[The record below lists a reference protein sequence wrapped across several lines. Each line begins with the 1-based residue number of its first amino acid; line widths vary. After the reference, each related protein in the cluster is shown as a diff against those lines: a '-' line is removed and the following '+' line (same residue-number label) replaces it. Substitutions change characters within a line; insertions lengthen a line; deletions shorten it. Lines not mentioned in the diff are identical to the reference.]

1 MESMECK
8 GIRELTDVE
17 ITSVSGGT
25 LFEAGAA
32 GGALGGLAAAG
43 TLTGAAVGSALGLA
57 AAASFS
63 IGYGIGNA
71 IGLGD
76 VGSQFGSWLYD
87 KIN

>member
-1 MESMECK
+1 MENMEIK
-8 GIRELTDVE
+8 AIRELTSVE
-17 ITSVSGGT
+17 ITSISGGT
-25 LFEAGAA
+25 IFEAGAA

-43 TLTGAAVGSALGLA
+43 TLTGAVVGSALGLA

-63 IGYGIGNA
+63 IGYGVGNA
-71 IGLGD
+71 FGLGD